1 MKYYKVLSSENQQIT
16 TDEILHPGD
25 VLEMELMARG
35 IKKNFAALQLGIRPS
50 HLSDLLNRKRHVS
63 ALLAIKLQLFLGIS
77 ADFWMRVQAG
87 YDLAI
92 AWQQMA
98 DSPML
103 QQYQSKQVI

>member
-1 MKYYKVLSSENQQIT
+1 MQYFKVLSAENQEIT
-16 TDEILHPGD
+16 TNEILHPGD
-25 VLEMELMARG
+25 VLEMELSDRG
-35 IKKNFAALQLGIRPS
+35 IKKKFAALQLGVRPS

-98 DSPML
+98 DSPL
-103 QQYQSKQVI
+103 LHQSK